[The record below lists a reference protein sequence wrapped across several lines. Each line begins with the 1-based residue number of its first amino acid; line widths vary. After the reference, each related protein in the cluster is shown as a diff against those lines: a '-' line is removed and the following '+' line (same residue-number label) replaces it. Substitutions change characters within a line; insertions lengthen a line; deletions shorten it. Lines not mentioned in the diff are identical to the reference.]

1 MMRLIQVKNRQNK
14 MGPTWLKKF
23 ELSLSTSVIS
33 SHRLKKSL
41 PWIKNDRDS
50 RWRGDRPSPRL
61 SSSVVPAFCF
71 SVNSI
76 HTHHPQAHSFPPR
89 RDKTDIHMYVWLTL
103 GWHVRRQ
110 LMDGDVSLYASGDI
124 LSTRYSCFFRTPF
137 NAAWLWAF

>member
-14 MGPTWLKKF
+14 MGPTWLQDF

-41 PWIKNDRDS
+41 LWIKNDRDS
-50 RWRGDRPSPRL
+50 RWRGDRPSPSL

-76 HTHHPQAHSFPPR
+76 HTHYPQAHSFPRR

-103 GWHVRRQ
+103 SWHVRRQ

-124 LSTRYSCFFRTPF
+124 LSPRYNSFFRTPF